1 MPSDHD
7 ISPAAISLCA
17 SADRARHRTLTIGAL
32 GVVFGDI
39 GTSPLYAFRQCF
51 TAPHGVAL
59 TEANVMGVLSL
70 IFWSLMIVISL
81 KYVTIMLRADN
92 RGEGG
97 VLALSTLVSNSTRNW
112 KLWRPIALIGVL
124 GAALFFGDGMLT
136 PAISV
141 LSAVE
146 GLAVAAPR
154 LQAWV
159 IPATIGILAALFLA
173 QKSGTEKVGRIFGP
187 VIIIW
192 FASLGV
198 LGLRQIALHP
208 VVLLALNPLYAI
220 EFFLANGVQGFIALS
235 AVFLVVTGGEALYAD
250 VGHFGRRPIRDAWSS
265 IVLPALT
272 LNYLGQGALVLEN
285 AQFIRNP
292 FYLLAPDWALAPLIV
307 LATAATIIASQAVIS
322 GVFSV
327 TSQAMNLGYLP
338 RIRIVHSSAAAMGQ
352 IYVPAANWIV
362 FVGTLL
368 LVLGFRSSDALASA
382 YGVAV
387 SATMLLAGLLVIQL
401 RLAQPSSHRI
411 AWLTVFI
418 FISAVDTA
426 FFCSNILRAAEG
438 GWVPVTTA
446 LLIYGLMAT
455 WNEGRRQI
463 NWSMAIKQ
471 TSLEEFVHS
480 LQINAPQRVLGTA
493 VYLTNES
500 TSIPRALTQQLAFQR
515 VLHERVI
522 ILTFA
527 RAEVPRIPTQER
539 VRIEALAA
547 GLYRVT
553 ARYGFMERP
562 DTLSILR
569 LADRAGLPF
578 EPNST
583 SYVVGRTTPVVSNKK
598 GLALWRKRLYALL
611 ARNTRVGYE
620 YFGIPTHRLIEIGMQ
635 AEL

>member
-1 MPSDHD
+1 MQVDQD
-7 ISPAAISLCA
+7 ISSSSLSFSAATS
-17 SADRARHRTLTIGAL
+17 RARRRALTLGAL

-51 TAPHGVAL
+51 TAPHGVAVTQL
-59 TEANVMGVLSL
+59 NVMGVLSL
-70 IFWSLMIVISL
+70 IFWSLMLIISL
-81 KYVTIMLRADN
+81 KYVAIMLRADN

-97 VLALSTLVSNSTRNW
+97 VLALSTLVANSTRNW
-112 KLWRPIALIGVL
+112 KLWRPVALVGVL

-146 GLAVAAPR
+146 GLEVVAPR
-154 LQAWV
+154 LQSWV
-159 IPATIGILAALFLA
+159 LPITIAILVALFAA
-173 QKSGTEKVGRIFGP
+173 QKNGTEKVGRVFGP
-187 VIIIW
+187 IIIVW
-192 FASLGV
+192 FVALGV
-198 LGLRQIALHP
+198 LGFRQILISP
-208 VVLLALNPLYAI
+208 QVLLALNPIYALR
-220 EFFLANGVQGFIALS
+220 FFAANGVQGFIVLS

-250 VGHFGRRPIRDAWSS
+250 VGHFGRKPIRDAWWS

-285 AQFIRNP
+285 AELIRNP
-292 FYLLAPDWALAPLIV
+292 FYLLAPDWALGPMIV

-338 RIRIVHSSAAAMGQ
+338 RIRVVHSSSEAMGQ

-368 LVLGFRSSDALASA
+368 LVLGFQSSDALASA
-382 YGVAV
+382 YGIAV
-387 SATMLLAGLLVIQL
+387 SATMLLAGLLVMQWRLSLPVPHRWTWMMALGCITTIDIAFFSSNVL
-401 RLAQPSSHRI
+401 R
-411 AWLTVFI
+411 
-418 FISAVDTA
+418 AVD
-426 FFCSNILRAAEG
+426 G
-438 GWVPVTTA
+438 GWVPIGTA
-446 LLIYGLMAT
+446 LLIYAIMST
-455 WNEGRRQI
+455 WNEGRRQM
-463 NWSMAIKQ
+463 NWSMALKQ
-471 TSLEEFVHS
+471 ASAADFLKT
-480 LQINAPQRVLGTA
+480 LQSDPPQTVPGTA

-500 TSIPRALTQQLAFQR
+500 SSIPRALTQQLAFQR

-527 RAEVPRIPTQER
+527 RAEIPRVAAQDRLR
-539 VRIEALAA
+539 VETLAA

-553 ARYGFMERP
+553 ARYGFMEQP
-562 DTLSILR
+562 DTLSALR
-569 LADRAGLPF
+569 LADRAGISY
-578 EPNST
+578 EPNT
-583 SYVVGRTTPVVSNKK
+583 TCYVVGRTTPLVTHRK
-598 GLALWRKRLYALL
+598 GLAQWRKRLYSLL

-620 YFGIPTHRLIEIGMQ
+620 YFGIPSHRLIEIGMQ

>member
-1 MPSDHD
+1 MQVDHD
-7 ISPAAISLCA
+7 ITSSSVSLCA
-17 SADRARHRTLTIGAL
+17 SESRARHRALTIGAL

-59 TEANVMGVLSL
+59 TQLNVMGVLSL

-97 VLALSTLVSNSTRNW
+97 VLALSTLVANSTRNW
-112 KLWRPIALIGVL
+112 KLWGPVALVGVL

-146 GLAVAAPR
+146 GLEVVAPR
-154 LQAWV
+154 LQSWV
-159 IPATIGILAALFLA
+159 LPITIAILVALFAA
-173 QKSGTEKVGRIFGP
+173 QRSGTEKVGRIFGP
-187 VIIIW
+187 VIVVW
-192 FASLGV
+192 FISLGV
-198 LGLRQIALHP
+198 LGLRQIAIHP
-208 VVLLALNPLYAI
+208 QVLLALNPVYAVK
-220 EFFLANGVQGFIALS
+220 FFGANGLQGFLVLS

-265 IVLPALT
+265 IVLPALI
-272 LNYLGQGALVLEN
+272 LNYLGQGALVLESPDL
-285 AQFIRNP
+285 IRNP
-292 FYLLAPDWALAPLIV
+292 FYLLAPSWALGPMIL

-327 TSQAMNLGYLP
+327 TNQAMNLGYLP
-338 RIRIVHSSAAAMGQ
+338 RIRIVHSSAEAMGQ

-362 FVGTLL
+362 FLGTLL
-368 LVLGFRSSDALASA
+368 LVLGFQSSDALASA
-382 YGVAV
+382 YGIAV
-387 SATMLLAGLLVIQL
+387 SATMLLAGLLVIQW
-401 RLAQPSSHRI
+401 RLAQPISHRWV
-411 AWLTVFI
+411 WLMILGFI
-418 FISAVDTA
+418 TAVDTA
-426 FFCSNILRAAEG
+426 FFSSNVLRALDG
-438 GWVPVTTA
+438 GWVPIATA
-446 LLIYGLMAT
+446 LVIYGIMST
-455 WNEGRRQI
+455 WNEGRRQM
-463 NWSMAIKQ
+463 NWSMALKQ
-471 TSLEEFVHS
+471 ASAADFLRA
-480 LQINAPQRVLGTA
+480 LQLNPPQTVTGTA
-493 VYLTNES
+493 VYLTNEAS
-500 TSIPRALTQQLAFQR
+500 SIPRALTQQLAFQR

-527 RAEVPRIPTQER
+527 RTEIPRIAAQER
-539 VRIEALAA
+539 IGVETLAPGFYRI
-547 GLYRVT
+547 T
-553 ARYGFMERP
+553 ARYGFMEQP
-562 DTLSILR
+562 DTIAALR
-569 LADRAGLPF
+569 LADRAGISY

-583 SYVVGRTTPVVSNKK
+583 SYVVGRTTPTVTNRK
-598 GLALWRKRLYALL
+598 GLARWRKRLYALL